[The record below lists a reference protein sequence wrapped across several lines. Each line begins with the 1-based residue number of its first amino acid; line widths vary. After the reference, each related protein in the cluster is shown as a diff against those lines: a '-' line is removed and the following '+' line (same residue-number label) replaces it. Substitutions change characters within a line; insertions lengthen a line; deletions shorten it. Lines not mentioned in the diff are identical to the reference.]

1 MLAALQTERVQAAR
15 RRLAAVAHGVL
26 QQALDAT
33 SGVQAALAVVQP
45 TLIKIFHYGFVP
57 LVILLGMRT
66 EPRPT
71 LQELLSPM

>member
-1 MLAALQTERVQAAR
+1 MLAALQHERVQGAR
-15 RRLAAVAHGVL
+15 RRLQAIAHGVL
-26 QQALDAT
+26 QQVGDAA
-33 SGVQAALAVVQP
+33 SGVQAALSVVQP

-66 EPRPT
+66 EPRPS